1 MLKKIDFFNYVKIL
15 QLIIFNYENKL
26 ILYINCNYNLCI
38 NYFEVFYFLGKYFLI
53 TKYIFLIINFL
64 ITTKSK

>member
-1 MLKKIDFFNYVKIL
+1 MLKKIDFFNYEKIL
-15 QLIIFNYENKL
+15 YLIIFNYENKL

-38 NYFEVFYFLGKYFLI
+38 NYFEFFYFFCKFFLI
-53 TKYIFLIINFL
+53 NKYIFLIINFL